1 MKVRKGMVVFF
12 KAAGWDRFDRN
23 ANTPDDGTICRVCT
37 PYGCPPPNTMG
48 HCFVE
53 TMEGK
58 FVGLVS
64 TASLTPAGPTIKK
77 MAAERAAAAKAFDDE
92 YLGG

>member
-12 KAAGWDRFDRN
+12 NAVGWDRFDRN
-23 ANTPDDGTICRVCT
+23 ANTPDNGAIVRVCT

-53 TMEGK
+53 TLEGE
-58 FVGLVS
+58 FIGLVS
-64 TASLTPAGPTIKK
+64 TASLTPAAPKLKK
-77 MAAERAAAAKAFDDE
+77 IAAERAAAAKAFDDE